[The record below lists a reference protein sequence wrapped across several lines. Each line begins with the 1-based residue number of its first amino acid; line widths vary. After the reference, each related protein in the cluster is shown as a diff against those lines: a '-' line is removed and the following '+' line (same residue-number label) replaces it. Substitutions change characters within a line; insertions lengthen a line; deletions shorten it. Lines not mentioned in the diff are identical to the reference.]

1 MIGIDSCI
9 AGHAPFKRGSI
20 HLLITFFVNSI
31 AYCIVPQHVEQYRTF
46 LTASYER
53 VERKD
58 QWPPV
63 RCKDYIKLATVVME
77 DDFVK
82 EDDITKAMI
91 HGKLDVVK
99 RMRESVEMEE
109 VS

>member
-31 AYCIVPQHVEQYRTF
+31 AYCIVPQEVEQYRTF

-53 VERKD
+53 VERTD

-63 RCKDYIKLATVVME
+63 QCNDYIKLAVVTRDNAMR
-77 DDFVK
+77 

-91 HGKLDVVK
+91 HGELDIVK